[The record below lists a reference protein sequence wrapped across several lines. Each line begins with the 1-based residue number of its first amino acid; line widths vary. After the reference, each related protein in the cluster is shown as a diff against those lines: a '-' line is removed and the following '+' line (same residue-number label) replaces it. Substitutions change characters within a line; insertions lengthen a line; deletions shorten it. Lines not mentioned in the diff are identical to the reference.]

1 MTEYNNEFADA
12 FASLVASRRSIRAF
26 KPDRVPTDVLE
37 QIFSDAAAAPSNCNS
52 QPWKIAV
59 VSGEARDRMAEGLKE
74 TIGKGDY
81 VLDFPYDTKQYE
93 GVYRERQVDV
103 GKLLYVSMGIGRG
116 DKEGRI
122 NAFMRNLDFFDAP
135 HAAFLF
141 MPDWCGIREASDIG
155 MYAQTLLLSMQAHG
169 IASCPQTILGYN
181 ADVVRE
187 QLNIDSSFKLLF
199 GISFGYADMDKPEN
213 LIVPDRAALNE
224 TTTFF
229 E

>member
-1 MTEYNNEFADA
+1 MSENNNDFANEFAK
-12 FASLVASRRSIRAF
+12 LVEARRSIRAF
-26 KPDRVPTDVLE
+26 LPERVPSEILDK
-37 QIFSDAAAAPSNCNS
+37 IFIDAASAPSNCNS
-52 QPWKIAV
+52 QPWKTAV
-59 VSGEARDRMAEGLKE
+59 VSGEARDRMAEGLKQS
-74 TIGKGDY
+74 IGKGEF
-81 VLDFPYDTKQYE
+81 VLDYPYDTKQYQ

-103 GKLLYVSMGIGRG
+103 GKLLYVAMGIGRE
-116 DKEGRI
+116 DKDARTA
-122 NAFMRNLDFFDAP
+122 AFIRNLDFFDAP

-187 QLNIDSSFKLLF
+187 QLNIDSSYKLLF
-199 GISFGYADMDKPEN
+199 GISFGYEDTSKPEN
-213 LIVPDRAALNE
+213 LIIPSRAELGE

>member
-1 MTEYNNEFADA
+1 MNKYNEEFADT
-12 FASLVASRRSIRAF
+12 FSNLVANRRSIRAF
-26 KPDRVPTDVLE
+26 LPDAVPQDVLE
-37 QIFSDAAAAPSNCNS
+37 KVFRDANSAPSNCNS
-52 QPWKIAV
+52 QPWKTVV
-59 VSGEARDRMAEGLKE
+59 VSGEARNRLAQGLKD
-74 TIGKGDY
+74 TIGKGEY

-122 NAFMRNLDFFDAP
+122 AAFMRNLDFFDAP

-141 MPDWCGIREASDIG
+141 MPEWCGIREASDIG

-169 IASCPQTILGYN
+169 ISSCPQTILGYN

-187 QLNIDSSFKLLF
+187 QLDIDPSYKLLF
-199 GISFGYADMDKPEN
+199 GISFGYADPEKPEN
-213 LIVPDRAALNE
+213 LIVPSRAELTD
-224 TTTFF
+224 TTTFY